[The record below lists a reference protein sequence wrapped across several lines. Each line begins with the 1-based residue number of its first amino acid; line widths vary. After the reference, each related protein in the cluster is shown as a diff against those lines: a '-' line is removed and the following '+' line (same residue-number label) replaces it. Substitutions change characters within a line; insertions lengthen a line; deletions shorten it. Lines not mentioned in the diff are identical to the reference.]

1 MNEFLTTTIDKFTF
15 VVDPGCFYSADGIWV
30 RFEGNIARVGL
41 SDFLQQRS
49 GDIAFV
55 DVKPVGTILAPDD
68 EFASI
73 ETVKA
78 NVDLVSPL
86 SGTVLKVNPLLVTKP
101 EVINQEPY
109 GAGWLCEVA
118 VSDSGDD
125 RQRLLDA
132 GAYFDTMKRQASEAQ

>member
-1 MNEFLTTTIDKFTF
+1 MNEFLATTIDKFTF
-15 VVDPGCFYSADGIWV
+15 LVDPGCFYSADGIWV
-30 RFEGNIARVGL
+30 RFEDNIARLGL

-55 DVKPVGTILAPDD
+55 EVKPVGTILTHGDD
-68 EFASI
+68 FASI

-86 SGTVLKVNPLLVTKP
+86 SGTVVNVNPLLITEP

-118 VSDSGDD
+118 ISDGGDD
-125 RQRLLDA
+125 RQRLLSA
-132 GAYFDTMKRQASEAQ
+132 GAYFETMKRQAEEAQ